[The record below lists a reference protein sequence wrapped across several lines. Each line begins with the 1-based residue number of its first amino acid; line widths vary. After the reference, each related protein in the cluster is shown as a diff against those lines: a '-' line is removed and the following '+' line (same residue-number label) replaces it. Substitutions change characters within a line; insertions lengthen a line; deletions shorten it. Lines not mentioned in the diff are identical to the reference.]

1 MRIAAHTSCDH
12 ETYFPPEFGSKQ
24 VYEELLLVQELTHRF
39 NNDLAAL
46 TGFVSLAAARS
57 VDGEVKVA
65 MAGVL
70 QRIFDLVSMQR
81 ALRVPRDQSMD
92 CAAYLAELCRSIS
105 AAKLQYRNI
114 ELEFLDS
121 PLTLNSFECWRVG
134 MIVAELINN
143 SARHAFD
150 DRGGKIQ
157 VAMTD
162 RGYGMELTVADNGR
176 GLHNFNEGQG
186 TRIVRHLAGFLKA
199 TVDYRSTPSG
209 TIARL
214 SVPLTGHQTGPNAI
228 AVSPKVGWRISQD
241 GDLESETMKSFA
253 MTAPSIGGRTSATP
267 QRSRHD

>member
-1 MRIAAHTSCDH
+1 MHIASHTSCD
-12 ETYFPPEFGSKQ
+12 EKVYFPPEFGGTQ
-24 VYEELLLVQELTHRF
+24 ANEELFLVQELTHRF

-57 VDGEVKVA
+57 VDEEVKVA

-70 QRIFDLVSMQR
+70 QRIFDLASIQR
-81 ALRVPRDQSMD
+81 ALRVPRDQSVD
-92 CAAYLAELCRSIS
+92 CASYLAELCRSIAS
-105 AAKLQYRNI
+105 AKLRYRDI

-143 SARHAFD
+143 AARHAFG

-162 RGYGMELTVADNGR
+162 RGCGMELTVADNGR
-176 GLHNFNEGQG
+176 GLNNFSEGQG
-186 TRIVRHLAGFLKA
+186 TKIVRHLAGVLKA

-214 SVPLTGHQTGPNAI
+214 SVPLAGAQTEPKAI
-228 AVSPKVGWRISQD
+228 AVG
-241 GDLESETMKSFA
+241 SEDRLAHFS
-253 MTAPSIGGRTSATP
+253 GRRLGKRNNEVVCDDRAVRRRSHKRNTP
-267 QRSRHD
+267 EE

>member
-1 MRIAAHTSCDH
+1 MQMAADTIYDGEMRL
-12 ETYFPPEFGSKQ
+12 PPNAGCAGGT
-24 VYEELLLVQELTHRF
+24 EELLLVQELTHRF
-39 NNDLAAL
+39 KNDLAAL
-46 TGFVSLAAARS
+46 TGFVALSAARS
-57 VDGEVKVA
+57 VDEEVKVA

-70 QRIFDLVSMQR
+70 QRIFDLASIQR
-81 ALRVPRDQSMD
+81 ALRVPRDQSVD

-105 AAKLQYRNI
+105 AAKLQYRDI

-143 SARHAFD
+143 AARHAFG

-162 RGYGMELTVADNGR
+162 RGFYMELTVADNGR
-176 GLHNFNEGQG
+176 GLNNFSEGQG
-186 TRIVRHLAGFLKA
+186 TKIVRHLAAVLKA

-214 SVPLTGHQTGPNAI
+214 SVPLVGDPIEPKAI
-228 AVSPKVGWRISQD
+228 AVGPKVGWRILQD
-241 GDLESETMKSFA
+241 GDLESETTKSFA
-253 MTAPSIGGRTSATP
+253 TTAPSVGGRASATP

>member
-1 MRIAAHTSCDH
+1 MQMAAHTVCD
-12 ETYFPPEFGSKQ
+12 
-24 VYEELLLVQELTHRF
+24 YEMRFLPNAGDAAGMDELLLIQELTHRF

-57 VDGEVKVA
+57 VDGNVKLA

-70 QRIFDLVSMQR
+70 QRIFDLASLLR
-81 ALRVPRDQSMD
+81 ALRVPDDRSVD
-92 CAAYLAELCRSIS
+92 CSAYLAELCRSIS

-121 PLTLNSFECWRVG
+121 PVTLNSLECWRVG

-143 SARHAFD
+143 AARHAFG

-162 RGYGMELTVADNGR
+162 RGCSMELTVADNGS
-176 GLHNFNEGQG
+176 GLGSFSEGQG
-186 TRIVRHLAGFLKA
+186 TKIVRHLAGVLKA

-214 SVPLTGHQTGPNAI
+214 SVPLVGDHTEPKAI
-228 AVSPKVGWRISQD
+228 AVGPNNGWRIFQD
-241 GDLESETMKSFA
+241 GDLENQTTKSFA
-253 MTAPSIGGRTSATP
+253 TTAPSLGGRPSATP
-267 QRSRHD
+267 QKEQT